1 MIVAHGVSVKF
12 ACTGPADD
20 FQPTW
25 FVNGRVAETEIA
37 CYRSTLSDAEGI
49 NYTATLTIDGNHA
62 CGDFNIK
69 CRIFK
74 ESQALY
80 LHDTTVMV
88 QGEYITI
95 ARHIVQFLYQCVVIS

>member
-1 MIVAHGVSVKF
+1 MQKNAAFCFAGVGGDTMVVAPGVSVKF
-12 ACTGPADD
+12 NTCTGPAHD

-25 FVNGRVAETEIA
+25 FVNGRVAETEVA
-37 CYRSTLSDAEGI
+37 CYRSTLRTADGP
-49 NYTATLTIDGNHA
+49 NYTATLTIDGNQS

-88 QGEYITI
+88 QGE
-95 ARHIVQFLYQCVVIS
+95 